1 MHGHKQSL
9 SSKRSLPKTLQIRAA
24 VDDLKRH
31 SLASLHGDIAQLVW
45 VAGTRDY
52 NTGQYY
58 HDGLAACFT
67 QEIASRALAQC
78 HEECFR
84 RLVRSPIKELV
95 KLLEEYVTDHFP
107 PEEFVLT
114 WLKLEPYRVLIPV
127 ACDPVSAKL
136 FHSNLKIALS
146 ILESR
151 AKNRLRH

>member
-1 MHGHKQSL
+1 M
-9 SSKRSLPKTLQIRAA
+9 SLPKTLRIRAA

-31 SLASLHGDIAQLVW
+31 SLASLHGDIARLVW

-52 NTGQYY
+52 NTGHYY

-84 RLVRSPIKELV
+84 RVVKVPIEGLV
-95 KLLEEYVTDHFP
+95 KMLEEYINCHRPADGFI
-107 PEEFVLT
+107 LT
-114 WLKLEPYRVLIPV
+114 WLKLEPYRVLTPL

-146 ILESR
+146 ILELR
-151 AKNRLRH
+151 TKNRLRN